1 MQRPPRYPGLSSV
14 EEKVALALAD
24 KEGIALKRQRAI
36 QEEAEKKRLKKEAA
50 DRAKQKALKNY
61 PISFEFLLLLE
72 IKTHYNFLKRNFR
85 NFCYLFFF
93 ATNFLS
99 FRTLFLLEMFT
110 NPRTRCLRCFGTQ
123 PKTNPTKTNPTKAN
137 PTKTSFRSVSCQVKP
152 NNIPGFHC
160 LQYIGTESQCTGV
173 HFKEDYGYIR
183 TKVEV
188 PTFLPFNAPIPD
200 SIPEKVLSV
209 WDKEKKAGK
218 VTAKKAQVQG
228 IIRNPVE
235 TAPVEEKYCGPL
247 LDGSA
252 PEMIVPSGALGMTE
266 TRRKQQINYQQSKRK
281 RTVDAG
287 FGISEAGPPKVYKP
301 KSYQPIDHLNSHDSY
316 YEGSMPSSSS
326 SFPTISDFESEPGN
340 IDPISQSILRCIE
353 NSLTETR
360 EESDFPI
367 EYTNEKSVDVDNLIA
382 QVHEFAA
389 PIEEPAPELTE
400 EEKRRIEE
408 NEKVTNIF
416 TLIFICVF
424 ILQAIARFR
433 EIGRRICEIEL
444 IDFSADKGKNDRK
457 TFMIASRGEEILA
470 TVRRN
475 LAVIRDKLGE
485 YAKGTIFDYVDE
497 LSNSFA
503 DVTPNA
509 ITRLNMVVAEKMR
522 QNTMQEVEKAA
533 TSSSE
538 SGEFKTEDFEVK
550 LEPPEYTED

>member
-1 MQRPPRYPGLSSV
+1 
-14 EEKVALALAD
+14 
-24 KEGIALKRQRAI
+24 
-36 QEEAEKKRLKKEAA
+36 
-50 DRAKQKALKNY
+50 
-61 PISFEFLLLLE
+61 
-72 IKTHYNFLKRNFR
+72 
-85 NFCYLFFF
+85 
-93 ATNFLS
+93 
-99 FRTLFLLEMFT
+99 MFT

-123 PKTNPTKTNPTKAN
+123 PKTNPTKANPTKTN

-160 LQYIGTESQCTGV
+160 LQYIGTESQYTGV

-188 PTFLPFNAPIPD
+188 PTFFPFNAPIPD

-252 PEMIVPSGALGMTE
+252 PEMIVPSGALGMTD

-281 RTVDAG
+281 RTIDAG

-301 KSYQPIDHLNSHDSY
+301 KTYQPIDHLNSHDSY

-367 EYTNEKSVDVDNLIA
+367 EYSNEKSIEVDNLIA

-389 PIEEPAPELTE
+389 PIEEP
-400 EEKRRIEE
+400 
-408 NEKVTNIF
+408 
-416 TLIFICVF
+416 
-424 ILQAIARFR
+424 
-433 EIGRRICEIEL
+433 
-444 IDFSADKGKNDRK
+444 
-457 TFMIASRGEEILA
+457 
-470 TVRRN
+470 
-475 LAVIRDKLGE
+475 
-485 YAKGTIFDYVDE
+485 
-497 LSNSFA
+497 
-503 DVTPNA
+503 
-509 ITRLNMVVAEKMR
+509 
-522 QNTMQEVEKAA
+522 
-533 TSSSE
+533 
-538 SGEFKTEDFEVK
+538 
-550 LEPPEYTED
+550 